1 MTRVLTNRMIVVII
15 VTVNI
20 IVMIM
25 MNQAHGFQ
33 VTNRGR
39 TFYLFRAKVEKGL
52 LNVMPQRVTKYGL
65 ALHGREYPVRQV
77 LAIAT
82 GTPIIEWS
90 TTNAYRILQ
99 KLGFKISV
107 HG

>member
-1 MTRVLTNRMIVVII
+1 MIVIII
-15 VTVNI
+15 VTSYI

-25 MNQAHGFQ
+25 MNQPHGFQ

-39 TFYLFRAKVEKGL
+39 TFYLFRTKVEKSL
-52 LNVMPQRVTKYGL
+52 QNVAPHRVTKYGL

-77 LAIAT
+77 IAIAT
-82 GTPIIEWS
+82 GTPVIEWS

-99 KLGFKISV
+99 KLGFKIHV
-107 HG
+107 Y

>member
-1 MTRVLTNRMIVVII
+1 MIIIVII
-15 VTVNI
+15 NI

-25 MNQAHGFQ
+25 MNQPHGFQ

-39 TFYLFRAKVEKGL
+39 TFYLFRAKVEKSL
-52 LNVMPQRVTKYGL
+52 LRIAPQRVTKYGL

-77 LAIAT
+77 IAIAT
-82 GTPIIEWS
+82 GTPTIEWS

-99 KLGFKISV
+99 KLGFEIRV